1 MIQHSHDESV
11 GKYDL
16 MNRINTKTLF
26 PLKGEFG
33 NSALHYAAKK
43 GMIDVIDDLVE
54 KMDDKNLQNFYGDTP
69 LHVATSNN
77 QIDVVKKLVKLPDV
91 NVLQC
96 NFQWQIPLY
105 VAERLKHRKIEK
117 ILKQCRSNENEGSQS
132 NAEFCCDMGMILI

>member
-1 MIQHSHDESV
+1 
-11 GKYDL
+11 
-16 MNRINTKTLF
+16 
-26 PLKGEFG
+26 
-33 NSALHYAAKK
+33 
-43 GMIDVIDDLVE
+43 MIDVIDDLVE

-77 QIDVVKKLVKLPDV
+77 QIDIEKKLVKLPDV
-91 NVLQC
+91 NVLQS

-132 NAEFCCDMGMILI
+132 NAEFCCDMKCILF